1 MDMSHGASQLAAS
14 AISPVQAAKAALRR
28 LALDKIEPT
37 PENYARAYAAEGGQ
51 VPATLP
57 DAARP
62 LLQRLAAM
70 LGEGEGAGS
79 GDAVVNALMAGQW
92 NEADDLLT
100 QSATKALGQAQDWA
114 DLLQRLAH
122 GLDRGSRLW
131 TAARK
136 KGSLARVLS
145 SSRSDPRR
153 LRERVRHLL
162 AAWEAETDEPGVDTV
177 AGALDEAPAAVASA
191 SAASAAAAAQ
201 DSGHEAAPSRD
212 WSALVLTLE
221 GTVRAAL
228 PEGELRAEELSQLLQ
243 QLSRRVAEAGATPEL
258 VAHADDLCQRARRM
272 LAHRQHLLDELGKL
286 CIELTHGLTE
296 LAEDDSWARGQCE
309 ALQLRLTE
317 GLNVRSV
324 RAASELLANARK
336 RQAVLRVE
344 RNQARDALKELIQ
357 GMLTE
362 LGEFSE
368 HTGRFHSNVGR
379 HAEAIA
385 NADSLGNLAD
395 VVREMLQDTTEV
407 QALVSQT
414 QVRLQAEQ
422 ARAGDM
428 QLRVRELEGELR
440 RLSDEVSTDALTQVA
455 NRRGLAQAFE
465 IERARIDRARTEN
478 TDCSLA
484 VGLIDIDNFKK
495 LNDTLGH
502 AAGDVALQK
511 LAAQVREQLRP
522 RDTVA
527 RFGGEEFV
535 VLLPDV
541 DTVEAQS
548 VLTRLQRKL
557 TASLFMHD
565 NKEVFVTFS
574 AGVTTLRESEALEL
588 ALERADEALYEAKRT
603 GKNRTCVG

>member
-1 MDMSHGASQLAAS
+1 MDMSHGASQLAA
-14 AISPVQAAKAALRR
+14 AAPSPVQLAKAALRR
-28 LALDKIEPT
+28 LALAKIEPT
-37 PENYARAYAAEGGQ
+37 PENYARAYAAEGGHVHQ
-51 VPATLP
+51 GLP
-57 DAARP
+57 EAARP
-62 LLQRLAAM
+62 LLQRLATT
-70 LGEGEGAGS
+70 LGEELGS
-79 GDAVVNALMAGQW
+79 GDAVVQELMAGHW
-92 NEADDLLT
+92 NTADEILG
-100 QSATKALGQAQDWA
+100 QCATKTLGQAQDWS

-122 GLDRGSRLW
+122 GLERGSRLW

-136 KGSLARVLS
+136 KDSLGRVLAG
-145 SSRSDPRR
+145 SRSDPRR

-162 AAWEAETDEPGVDTV
+162 AAWEAETDEPLVDTV
-177 AGALDEAPAAVASA
+177 SAGLEEVALPDDTPFAPQLSHPPE
-191 SAASAAAAAQ
+191 Q
-201 DSGHEAAPSRD
+201 TPPRD
-212 WSALVLTLE
+212 WNALVHSLE
-221 GTVRAAL
+221 GTVRVAL
-228 PEGELRAEELSQLLQ
+228 PEGEPRAEELAQELM
-243 QLSRRVAEAGATPEL
+243 QLSQRVAEAGATPQL
-258 VAHADDLCQRARRM
+258 VQHADALCQRARRL
-272 LAHRQHLLDELGKL
+272 LAHRQHLLDALGKL
-286 CIELTHGLTE
+286 CVELTQGLTE

-324 RAASELLANARK
+324 RAASDLLANARK
-336 RQAVLRVE
+336 RQAVLRGE

-368 HTGRFHSNVGR
+368 HTGRFQSNVGR
-379 HAEAIA
+379 HAEAISK
-385 NADSLGNLAD
+385 ADSLGSLAG
-395 VVREMLQDTTEV
+395 VVREMLHDTTEV

-414 QVRLQAEQ
+414 QGRLQAEQ
-422 ARAGDM
+422 ARAGEM

-465 IERARIDRARTEN
+465 VERSRMDRARTEKS
-478 TDCSLA
+478 DCSLA

-535 VLLPDV
+535 VLLPDI
-541 DTVEAQS
+541 DPAEAQK
-548 VLTRLQRKL
+548 VLTRLQRQL

-574 AGVTTLRESEALEL
+574 AGVTALREAEPLEA

-603 GKNRTCVG
+603 GKNRTCIG

>member
-1 MDMSHGASQLAAS
+1 MDMSHGASQVASAAS
-14 AISPVQAAKAALRR
+14 SPVQVCKAALRR
-28 LALDKIEPT
+28 LALDKLEPT

-51 VPATLP
+51 THESLPEAT
-57 DAARP
+57 RP
-62 LLQRLAAM
+62 LLRRLVAA
-70 LGEGEGAGS
+70 LGNDPAS
-79 GDAVVNALMAGQW
+79 SDALVQALMAARW
-92 NEADDLLT
+92 SDADDLLA
-100 QSATKALGQAQDWA
+100 QSADKAQGQAQDWA
-114 DLLQRLAH
+114 DLMQRLAH
-122 GLDRGSRLW
+122 GLERGSRLW

-136 KGSLARVLS
+136 KESLGRVLS
-145 SSRSDPRR
+145 GSRSDPRR
-153 LRERVRHLL
+153 LRERIRHLL
-162 AAWEAETDEPGVDTV
+162 TAWEAETDEPLVDTLS
-177 AGALDEAPAAVASA
+177 GGLDDVVGPTTAQSAP
-191 SAASAAAAAQ
+191 
-201 DSGHEAAPSRD
+201 EAAPDPTAERVAPRD
-212 WSALVLTLE
+212 WSTLVSSLE

-228 PEGELRAEELSQLLQ
+228 PAGEARADELAQELMQLSQ
-243 QLSRRVAEAGATPEL
+243 RVAEAGATPEL
-258 VAHADDLCQRARRM
+258 VQHADALCQRARRL

-286 CIELTHGLTE
+286 CIELTQGLTE

-309 ALQLRLTE
+309 ALQLRLNE

-336 RQAVLRVE
+336 RQAVLRGE

-362 LGEFSE
+362 LGEFSQ
-368 HTGRFHSNVGR
+368 HTGRFHDNVGR

-385 NADSLGNLAD
+385 KADSLGSLAG
-395 VVREMLQDTTEV
+395 VVREMLHDSAEV
-407 QALVSQT
+407 QVLVSQT
-414 QVRLQAEQ
+414 QNRLQAEQ
-422 ARAGDM
+422 ARAGEM

-465 IERARIDRARTEN
+465 VERARMTRAQ
-478 TDCSLA
+478 TDGVSCALA
-484 VGLIDIDNFKK
+484 VGLIDIDNFKR

-535 VLLPDV
+535 VLLPDT
-541 DTVEAQS
+541 DPPEAQQ

-557 TASLFMHD
+557 TAGLFMHD

-574 AGVTTLRESEALEL
+574 GGVTALREDEALEA

-603 GKNRTCVG
+603 GKNRTCIG

>member
-14 AISPVQAAKAALRR
+14 ALSPVQVAKAALRR
-28 LALDKIEPT
+28 LALDKTEPT

-51 VPATLP
+51 STVSLP
-57 DAARP
+57 EPARP
-62 LLQRLAAM
+62 LLQRLTAAF
-70 LGEGEGAGS
+70 GEDAGS
-79 GDAVVNALMAGQW
+79 DDALVGALMSGQW
-92 NEADDLLT
+92 DEADTLLT
-100 QSATKALGQAQDWA
+100 QSATKALGQAQEWA
-114 DLLQRLAH
+114 DLMQRLAH
-122 GLDRGSRLW
+122 GLERGSRLW

-136 KGSLARVLS
+136 KDSLARVLAG
-145 SSRSDPRR
+145 SRSDPRR

-162 AAWEAETDEPGVDTV
+162 SAWEAETDEPGVDTV
-177 AGALDEAPAAVASA
+177 AGGLDDALPAAVLDVAHRDGNDPREGS
-191 SAASAAAAAQ
+191 Q
-201 DSGHEAAPSRD
+201 EATPSRD
-212 WSALVLTLE
+212 WSALVHSLE

-228 PEGELRAEELSQLLQ
+228 PEGEGRAEELSKLLQ
-243 QLSRRVAEAGATPEL
+243 QLSQRVAEAGATPEL

-286 CIELTHGLTE
+286 CIELTQGLTE

-324 RAASELLANARK
+324 RAASDLLANARK
-336 RQAVLRVE
+336 RQAVLRGE
-344 RNQARDALKELIQ
+344 RNQARDALKELIH

-385 NADSLGNLAD
+385 KADSLGGLAD
-395 VVREMLQDTTEV
+395 VVREMLHDTTEV

-414 QVRLQAEQ
+414 QSRLQAEQ
-422 ARAGDM
+422 ARAGEM

-465 IERARIDRARTEN
+465 VERARMQRARTDKA
-478 TDCSLA
+478 DCSLA

-511 LAAQVREQLRP
+511 LAQQVREQLRP

-535 VLLPDV
+535 VLLPDI
-541 DTVEAQS
+541 DTAEAQH

-574 AGVTTLRESEALEL
+574 GGVTALREGEPLEA

-603 GKNRTCVG
+603 GKNRTCLG

>member
-1 MDMSHGASQLAAS
+1 MDMSHGASQVAAT
-14 AISPVQAAKAALRR
+14 AASPVQVAKAALRR
-28 LALDKIEPT
+28 LALDKVEPT
-37 PENYARAYAAEGGQ
+37 PENYARAYAAEGGHAL
-51 VPATLP
+51 VGLP
-57 DAARP
+57 DEARP
-62 LLQRLAAM
+62 LLQRLANS
-70 LGEGEGAGS
+70 LGDDPGS
-79 GDAVVNALMAGQW
+79 GDEVVSALMTGRW
-92 NEADDLLT
+92 HDADEMLA
-100 QSATKALGQAQDWA
+100 QSAAKALGQAQDWS

-122 GLDRGSRLW
+122 GLERGSRLW

-136 KGSLARVLS
+136 KDSLGRVLAG
-145 SSRSDPRR
+145 SRSDPRR

-162 AAWEAETDEPGVDTV
+162 VAWEAETDEPGVDTV
-177 AGALDEAPAAVASA
+177 SGGLDDTPCEVALPSAREAVH
-191 SAASAAAAAQ
+191 AAQ
-201 DSGHEAAPSRD
+201 NTPDVRD
-212 WSALVLTLE
+212 WSALVQSLE

-228 PEGELRAEELSQLLQ
+228 PVGETRAAELAQDLLQLSQ
-243 QLSRRVAEAGATPEL
+243 RVAEAGATPEL
-258 VAHADDLCQRARRM
+258 VRHADDLCQRARRM

-286 CIELTHGLTE
+286 CVELTQGLTE

-324 RAASELLANARK
+324 RAASDLLANARK
-336 RQAVLRVE
+336 RQAVLRGE

-368 HTGRFHSNVGR
+368 HTGRFHANVGR
-379 HAEAIA
+379 HAEAISK
-385 NADSLGNLAD
+385 ADSLGSLAD
-395 VVREMLQDTTEV
+395 VVREMLHDSSEV

-414 QVRLQAEQ
+414 QSRLQAEQ
-422 ARAGDM
+422 ARAGEM

-465 IERARIDRARTEN
+465 VERARMDRARTEKA
-478 TDCSLA
+478 DCALA

-535 VLLPDV
+535 VLLPDI
-541 DTVEAQS
+541 DTAEAQS
-548 VLTRLQRKL
+548 VLTRLQRTL

-574 AGVTTLRESEALEL
+574 AGVTALREAEALEL

-603 GKNRTCVG
+603 GKNRTCIG

>member
-14 AISPVQAAKAALRR
+14 ALSPVQVAKAALRR
-28 LALDKIEPT
+28 LALDKTEPT

-51 VPATLP
+51 STVSLP
-57 DAARP
+57 EPARP
-62 LLQRLAAM
+62 LLQRLTAAF
-70 LGEGEGAGS
+70 GEDAGS
-79 GDAVVNALMAGQW
+79 DDALVGALMSGQW
-92 NEADDLLT
+92 DEADTLLT
-100 QSATKALGQAQDWA
+100 QSATKALGQAQEWA
-114 DLLQRLAH
+114 DLMQRLAH
-122 GLDRGSRLW
+122 GLERGSRLW

-136 KGSLARVLS
+136 KDSLARVLAG
-145 SSRSDPRR
+145 SRSDPRR

-162 AAWEAETDEPGVDTV
+162 SAWEAETDEPGVDTV
-177 AGALDEAPAAVASA
+177 AGGLDDALPAAVLDGTHRDGNDPREGS
-191 SAASAAAAAQ
+191 Q
-201 DSGHEAAPSRD
+201 EAAPSRD
-212 WSALVLTLE
+212 WSALVHSLE
-221 GTVRAAL
+221 GTVCAAL
-228 PEGELRAEELSQLLQ
+228 PEGEGRAEELSKLLQ
-243 QLSRRVAEAGATPEL
+243 QLSQRVAEAGATPEL

-286 CIELTHGLTE
+286 CIELTQGLTE

-324 RAASELLANARK
+324 RAASDLLANARK
-336 RQAVLRVE
+336 RQAVLRGE
-344 RNQARDALKELIQ
+344 RNQARDALKELIH

-385 NADSLGNLAD
+385 KADSLGGLAD
-395 VVREMLQDTTEV
+395 VVREMLHDTTEV

-414 QVRLQAEQ
+414 QSRLQAEQ
-422 ARAGDM
+422 ARAGEM

-465 IERARIDRARTEN
+465 VERARMQRARTDKA
-478 TDCSLA
+478 DCSLA

-511 LAAQVREQLRP
+511 LAQQVREQLRP

-535 VLLPDV
+535 VLLPDI
-541 DTVEAQS
+541 DTAEAQH

-574 AGVTTLRESEALEL
+574 AGVTALRDAEPLEA

-603 GKNRTCVG
+603 GKNRTCLG

>member
-1 MDMSHGASQLAAS
+1 MDMSHGVSQLAATGL
-14 AISPVQAAKAALRR
+14 SPVQVAKAALRR

-51 VPATLP
+51 ASTALP
-57 DAARP
+57 EAARP
-62 LLQRLAAM
+62 LLQRMAAS
-70 LGEGEGAGS
+70 LVAEGSSAA
-79 GDAVVNALMAGQW
+79 DDLVRALMAGHW
-92 NEADDLLT
+92 EEAQDI
-100 QSATKALGQAQDWA
+100 LGNAAAQAQGQGQDWA
-114 DLLQRLAH
+114 DLLQRLAL
-122 GLDRGSRLW
+122 GLERGSKLW
-131 TAARK
+131 TSARK
-136 KGSLARVLS
+136 KDSLMRVLGG
-145 SSRSDPRR
+145 SRSDARR
-153 LRERVRHLL
+153 LRERLRHLL
-162 AAWEAETDEPGVDTV
+162 VAWESETEATGVDTV
-177 AGALDEAPAAVASA
+177 TGALDGAAADGVPATVADAAPAL
-191 SAASAAAAAQ
+191 
-201 DSGHEAAPSRD
+201 D
-212 WSALVLTLE
+212 WVALVQNLE

-228 PEGELRAEELSQLLQ
+228 PDGEVRADELSRALLQ
-243 QLSRRVAEAGATPEL
+243 LSQQVAEAGATPDL
-258 VAHADDLCQRARRM
+258 VRHAGDLCQRARRL

-286 CIELTHGLTE
+286 CVELTQGLTE

-309 ALQLRLTE
+309 LLKARLAE

-324 RAASELLANARK
+324 RAASDLLANARK
-336 RQAVLRVE
+336 RQALLRGE

-368 HTGRFHSNVGR
+368 HTGRFHANVGR

-385 NADSLGNLAD
+385 QADSLGSLAD
-395 VVREMLQDTTEV
+395 VVREMLHDSSEV

-414 QVRLQAEQ
+414 QSRLQAEQ
-422 ARAGDM
+422 TRAGEM

-465 IERARIDRARTEN
+465 VERARMNRSRSDNA
-478 TDCSLA
+478 DCSLA

-535 VLLPDV
+535 VLLPDI
-541 DTVEAQS
+541 DPAEAQK
-548 VLTRLQRKL
+548 VLTRLQRQL

-574 AGVTTLRESEALEL
+574 AGVTALREAEPLEL

-603 GKNRTCVG
+603 GKNRTCIG

>member
-1 MDMSHGASQLAAS
+1 M
-14 AISPVQAAKAALRR
+14 
-28 LALDKIEPT
+28 
-37 PENYARAYAAEGGQ
+37 
-51 VPATLP
+51 
-57 DAARP
+57 
-62 LLQRLAAM
+62 
-70 LGEGEGAGS
+70 
-79 GDAVVNALMAGQW
+79 
-92 NEADDLLT
+92 
-100 QSATKALGQAQDWA
+100 
-114 DLLQRLAH
+114 QRLAH
-122 GLDRGSRLW
+122 GLERGSRLW

-136 KGSLARVLS
+136 KDSLGRVLS
-145 SSRSDPRR
+145 GSRSDPRR
-153 LRERVRHLL
+153 LRERIRHLL
-162 AAWEAETDEPGVDTV
+162 TAWEAETDEPLVDTLS
-177 AGALDEAPAAVASA
+177 GGLDDVVGPTTAQSAP
-191 SAASAAAAAQ
+191 
-201 DSGHEAAPSRD
+201 EAAPDPTAERVAPRD
-212 WSALVLTLE
+212 WSTLVSSLE

-228 PEGELRAEELSQLLQ
+228 PAGEARADELAQELMQLSQ
-243 QLSRRVAEAGATPEL
+243 RVAEAGATPEL
-258 VAHADDLCQRARRM
+258 VQHADALCQRARRL

-286 CIELTHGLTE
+286 CIELTQGLTE

-309 ALQLRLTE
+309 ALQLRLNE

-336 RQAVLRVE
+336 RQAVLRGE

-362 LGEFSE
+362 LGEFSQ
-368 HTGRFHSNVGR
+368 HTGRFHDNVGR

-385 NADSLGNLAD
+385 KADSLGSLAG
-395 VVREMLQDTTEV
+395 VVREMLHDSAEV
-407 QALVSQT
+407 QVLVSQT
-414 QVRLQAEQ
+414 QNRLQAEQ
-422 ARAGDM
+422 ARAGEM

-465 IERARIDRARTEN
+465 VERARMTRAQ
-478 TDCSLA
+478 TDGVSCALA
-484 VGLIDIDNFKK
+484 VGLIDIDNFKR

-535 VLLPDV
+535 VLLPDT
-541 DTVEAQS
+541 DPAEAQQ

-574 AGVTTLRESEALEL
+574 GGVTALREDEALEA

-603 GKNRTCVG
+603 GKNRTCIGV

>member
-1 MDMSHGASQLAAS
+1 MDMSHGASQLAAT
-14 AISPVQAAKAALRR
+14 ALSPVQVAKAALRR

-51 VPATLP
+51 ASGSLP
-57 DAARP
+57 EAARP
-62 LLQRLAAM
+62 LLQRLAGM
-70 LGEGEGAGS
+70 LGEEAGS
-79 GDAVVNALMAGQW
+79 SDAVVRALMAGQW
-92 NEADDLLT
+92 NEVDDLLT

-122 GLDRGSRLW
+122 GLERGSRLW

-136 KGSLARVLS
+136 KDSLARVLS
-145 SSRSDPRR
+145 GSRSDPRR

-162 AAWEAETDEPGVDTV
+162 AAWEAETDEPLVDTV
-177 AGALDEAPAAVASA
+177 SGGLDELPAAAEP
-191 SAASAAAAAQ
+191 AAAADESALH
-201 DSGHEAAPSRD
+201 SVHEAAPSRD
-212 WSALVLTLE
+212 WSALVSSLE

-228 PEGELRAEELSQLLQ
+228 PAGELRAEELSQLLQ
-243 QLSRRVAEAGATPEL
+243 QLSRRVAEAGATPDL

-286 CIELTHGLTE
+286 CVELTQGLTE

-324 RAASELLANARK
+324 RAASDLLANARK
-336 RQAVLRVE
+336 RQAVLRGE

-368 HTGRFHSNVGR
+368 HTGRFHANVGR

-385 NADSLGNLAD
+385 SADSLGSLAD
-395 VVREMLQDTTEV
+395 VVREMLQDTTQV

-414 QVRLQAEQ
+414 QSRLQAEQ
-422 ARAGDM
+422 ARAGEM

-465 IERARIDRARTEN
+465 VERSRMDRARTEKAA
-478 TDCSLA
+478 CSLA
-484 VGLIDIDNFKK
+484 VALIDIDNFKK

-535 VLLPDV
+535 VLLPDI
-541 DTVEAQS
+541 DTAEAQS

-574 AGVTTLRESEALEL
+574 AGVTTLRESETLEL

-603 GKNRTCVG
+603 GKNRTCIG